1 MNPGPL
7 YRLYKLRKDQ
17 WLPREKLEEIQVKR
31 LRVLLRYAYENVK
44 YYRKLFDSVGV
55 KPEDIK
61 TVEDLSKIPI
71 TTKSQLQ
78 KLSPDE
84 IIAKGVEPEK
94 CVKIRTSGS
103 TGTPLDIILAKKEK
117 QFFDIVWIRSF
128 MENGLKFRDKK
139 VTIWSIP
146 NLSTRKYWFQ
156 HLGIMRREYICFYDD
171 NSDPL
176 EALQKANPDIIS
188 SVPSILKLLAVKLK
202 KRKSINVQS
211 RAIFSTSELLERETR
226 ELIESTF
233 KVEVFDYYGS
243 EELGCIGWECSEH
256 KGYHLNIDTVVVQF
270 IKNGAIVTPGE
281 RGELICTGLHS
292 YAMPFIRYK
301 IGDVGITSDKQCPC
315 GRGLPLMEKLEG
327 RSEDFI
333 KLSNGKMIAPTTFF
347 IIMRGLK
354 GIKQYRIVQEEIDKL
369 IIYLV
374 KGNDFE
380 PSIPEQIRERVKKCL
395 QEDIHVKIDIVDSIP
410 RDSSGKLRSVISK
423 VKIDED
429 VL

>member
-1 MNPGPL
+1 MIL
-7 YRLYKLRKDQ
+7 YSLYNLYKLRKNQ
-17 WLPREKLEEIQVKR
+17 WLKTSELEEVQRRKLKGIIKH
-31 LRVLLRYAYENVK
+31 AYENVP
-44 YYRKLFDSVGV
+44 YYRQLFDSVGV
-55 KPEDIK
+55 KPEDFR

-71 TTKSQLQ
+71 TTKSRLQ
-78 KLSPDE
+78 KLSLDE
-84 IIAKGVEPEK
+84 IIAEGVEPEK

-103 TGTPLDIILAKKEK
+103 TGIPLDVILAKREKE
-117 QFFDIVWIRSF
+117 FFDMVWTRSF
-128 MENGLKFRDKK
+128 MESGLRFRDKK

-156 HLGIMRREYICFYDD
+156 HLGIMRREYICFYDG
-171 NSDPL
+171 NSHPL

-188 SVPSILKLLAVKLK
+188 SVPSILKLLAVELE
-202 KRKSINVQS
+202 KRKSINVHP
-211 RAIFSTSELLERETR
+211 RTIFSTSELLERETR
-226 ELIESTF
+226 ELVESTF
-233 KVEVFDYYGS
+233 KVKVFNYYGS
-243 EELGCIGWECSEH
+243 EEFGCIGWECSEH
-256 KGYHLNIDTVVVQF
+256 KGYHLNIDTVVVEF
-270 IKNGAIVTPGE
+270 IKNGKRVTPGE
-281 RGELICTGLHS
+281 RGKLICTGLDS

-301 IGDVGITSDKQCPC
+301 IGDVGIISDKQCPC

-354 GIKQYRIVQEEIDKL
+354 GIEQYRIVQEEIDKL
-369 IIYLV
+369 IVYLV

-380 PSIPEQIRERVKKCL
+380 PSIPEKIRERVKKFL
-395 QEDIHVKIDIVDSIP
+395 QEDIHVKIDIVDGIP